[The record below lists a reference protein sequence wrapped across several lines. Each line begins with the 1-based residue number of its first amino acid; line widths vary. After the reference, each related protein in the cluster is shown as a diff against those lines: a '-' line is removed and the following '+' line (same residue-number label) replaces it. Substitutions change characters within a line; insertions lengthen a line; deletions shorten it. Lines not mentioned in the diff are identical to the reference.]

1 MEYNVFKLGVV
12 AINLYF
18 IIHRYIE
25 AGKMWAVPFFG
36 YLLSVR
42 DILFVLKFFFL
53 LNSESFFKNI

>member
-25 AGKMWAVPFFG
+25 HVEAGKM
-36 YLLSVR
+36 
-42 DILFVLKFFFL
+42 
-53 LNSESFFKNI
+53 

>member
-25 AGKMWAVPFFG
+25 AGEMWAVPFFG

-42 DILFVLKFFFL
+42 DILFV
-53 LNSESFFKNI
+53 